1 MPKDY
6 LVNIDRSWNYF
17 SDKEFLDI
25 LEASGK
31 SNQLFIKCRMNEKYF
46 EDLNEMNA
54 KISFVP
60 IFERQS
66 DLEIVLSHENIK
78 TIGSESVMTESDSVL
93 LDMDWLESLEE

>member
-1 MPKDY
+1 M
-6 LVNIDRSWNYF
+6 NIDRSWNYF

-25 LEASGK
+25 LEESGK
-31 SNQLFIKCRMNEKYF
+31 SNQLSIKCRMNEKYF

-66 DLEIVLSHENIK
+66 DLEIVLSYENIK
-78 TIGSESVMTESDSVL
+78 TIGIESVMTESDSVL